1 MPYLN
6 VDEVESALAVASSAP
21 YAGFTQ
27 LITLPNLTWE
37 GRQCH
42 AIKIANGSGPGRP
55 GVYFLGGVHS
65 REWGSPDILINFV
78 EQLEQ
83 AYLGTT
89 GITFGGKTFSVADI
103 QTIVNTLDIFVFPQ
117 ANPDGRNYSLNS
129 DAWWRKN
136 RRTAAPNSNACVG
149 VDVNRNYDFL
159 WDFPSFFSPAAGIV
173 DSVNPCDYQLYHGP
187 SAFSEPESSNAKW
200 IFDTFGNIGY
210 FIDLH
215 SYGEDILYSWGDDDD
230 QTTDPSMNFQNPAYN
245 TQRGVVGDSAY
256 KEYIPASDRD
266 TAIAIANAFHDGIQA
281 VRGKNYT
288 VKPSAN
294 LYPTAGTSDDYAYSR
309 HFVDGSKQ
317 NIISYTL
324 EWGLEFQ
331 PPYAEMQ
338 SIIQDITSGLLAFCL
353 SIRQSLE
360 RCAFVIERSTLG
372 QDEIDAR
379 RPQPGG
385 PVVPDAFRV
394 IVDGFSAAELG
405 IVDATSILTVASPAA
420 GINVICTGNTSD
432 SGSYGPEVQ
441 RFTFHY
447 DLDFGPTDTAFAFA
461 GPTEFLTLNV
471 TAGGIPASAQIELI
485 KQPNPFILHGDP
497 YWLSVDLRTF
507 VVRAGETKFGV
518 TMGND
523 ASAAPAFIQQL
534 MATIAPAEFDS
545 LPTDETASGLFLY
558 PTDGPMGSGQKVFNF
573 SLAKVHYIGLTGAP
587 NVRVFF
593 RLFQAQ
599 TTSTVFDPSTS
610 YRRTLSNPHAQPS
623 PLAGIRGNEYITI
636 PCFASSRVDSTAVSM
651 DQQTDDPNVQTF
663 TAIGGPE
670 VDKIFGCWLD
680 INQPFRADGVTPNNV
695 LPVSVPGANADG
707 PFNDPSNP
715 PLTIQQAILRNL
727 HQCMVAEIAFDP
739 VAIPVGK
746 DPSNWDKLAQ
756 RNIAWSDVGSARAVD
771 TFDVRPTPAG
781 LRPHQTPDELM
792 IDWGNTPGGSTAQ
805 IYLPAVNS
813 SDILAMADK
822 MYYSHRL
829 ANADAH
835 TLQCR
840 TGGITYIPI
849 PPGTSVNYAGLLSVE
864 MPAHLRQGQAFSI
877 VVRQITN
884 AYGTRPAPPSPPGMA
899 ARSKKS
905 FVPDLIE
912 WRRVFGAFQLTIPVK
927 RKDEILP
934 VEERRLSVLLWI
946 AESIPHHNRWHPVFY
961 RYLQQIA
968 GRVTVFGGD
977 PGDILPSPTGEG
989 RKHHHHH
996 RKHEHERLRAS
1007 TGKIAGLIFDRFGNF
1022 EGFVLDT
1029 EEGDRKFFSREKDI
1043 EHLAERV
1050 WHDRLRISVF
1060 FECDEPLRPLSII
1073 VREPPVSFHS

>member
-6 VDEVESALAVASSAP
+6 VDEVESALVVASSAP

-27 LITLPNLTWE
+27 LITLPNMTWE

-42 AIKIANGSGPGRP
+42 ALKIGNGSGPGRP

-83 AYLGTT
+83 AYLGAT
-89 GITFGGKTFSVADI
+89 GLTFGGKTFSAVDI

-117 ANPDGRNYSLNS
+117 ANPDGRNYSINS
-129 DAWWRKN
+129 DASWRKN

-159 WDFPSFFSPAAGIV
+159 WDFPSFFSPAAPIS
-173 DSVNPCDYQLYHGP
+173 DSTNPCDFQVYHGP
-187 SAFSEPESSNAKW
+187 FAFSEPESSNAKW
-200 IFDTFGNIGY
+200 IFDTFGNIGF

-215 SYGEDILYSWGDDDD
+215 SFGEDILYSWGDDDD
-230 QTTDPSMNFQNPAYN
+230 QTTDPSMNFQNPAFN
-245 TQRGVVGDSAY
+245 TQRGIVGDSVY
-256 KEYIPASDRD
+256 KEYIPSSDHA
-266 TAIAIANAFHDGIQA
+266 TAIALANTFHDGIQA
-281 VRGKNYT
+281 VRGKDYV

-309 HFVDGSKQ
+309 HFVDGTKQ
-317 NIISYTL
+317 NVISYTL
-324 EWGLEFQ
+324 EWGTEFQ
-331 PPYAEMQ
+331 PLYAEMQ
-338 SIIQDITSGLLAFCL
+338 NIIQDITSGLVAFCL
-353 SIRQSLE
+353 TVRQGIE
-360 RCAFVIERSTLG
+360 RCAFVMERSTLG

-379 RPQPGG
+379 RTQPGG

-394 IVDGFSAAELG
+394 VVDGFSAVELG
-405 IVDATSILTVASPAA
+405 ITDANSTLTVVSPSA
-420 GINVICTGNTSD
+420 GMTIICTGNTSD
-432 SGSYGPEVQ
+432 NGDYGPEVQ
-441 RFTFHY
+441 RFTFHF
-447 DLDFGPTDTAFAFA
+447 DIDFGPTDTAFSFA
-461 GPTEFLTLNV
+461 GQTEFLTLNV

-485 KQPNPFILHGDP
+485 KQPDPFILHGDP

-518 TMGND
+518 TMGSD
-523 ASAAPAFIQQL
+523 ASSAPAFIQQL
-534 MATIAPAEFDS
+534 MASITPAQFDS
-545 LPTDETASGLFLY
+545 LPTDEATSGLFLY

-573 SLAKVHYIGLTGAP
+573 SLAKVHYIGLIGAA

-610 YRRTLSNPHAQPS
+610 YRRASSNPHGQAI
-623 PLAGIRGNEYITI
+623 PLAGVRGNEYVTI
-636 PCFASSRVDSTAVSM
+636 PCFAAPRIDSTTAAM
-651 DQQTDDPNVQTF
+651 DQQTDDPYNVQTF
-663 TAIGGPE
+663 AAIGGPE
-670 VDKIFGCWLD
+670 VDKVFGCWLD
-680 INQPFRADGVTPNNV
+680 INQPFKADGVTPNNV
-695 LPVSVPGANADG
+695 LPVSVPASSVDG

-727 HQCMVAEIAFDP
+727 HQCLVAEIAFDP

-756 RNIAWSDVGSARAVD
+756 RNIAWSDVGSANAVD

-781 LRPHQTPDELM
+781 LRPDQTPDELM
-792 IDWGNTPGGSTAQ
+792 IDWGNTPRGSTAQ
-805 IYLPAVNS
+805 IYLPALKAA
-813 SDILAMADK
+813 DILAMAAK
-822 MYYSHRL
+822 LYSSHRL
-829 ANADAH
+829 TTSDAH

-849 PPGTSVNYAGLLSVE
+849 PPGSSVNYAGLLSVE
-864 MPAHLRQGQAFSI
+864 MPAKINKGQAFSI

-884 AYGTRPAPPSPPGMA
+884 AYGKRPAPSPPPSAIAVRAKKA
-899 ARSKKS
+899 ATQD
-905 FVPDLIE
+905 VIE

-927 RKDEILP
+927 TKDVLL
-934 VEERRLSVLLWI
+934 VAEERRLSVLLWI
-946 AESIPHHNRWHPVFY
+946 ALSIPHHNRWHPVFH

-989 RKHHHHH
+989 RKHHPH
-996 RKHEHERLRAS
+996 HEHEKRRAH
-1007 TGKIAGLIFDRFGNF
+1007 TGKVAGLIFDRFGDF
-1022 EGFVLDT
+1022 EGFLLDT
-1029 EEGDRKFFSREKDI
+1029 EDGERKFFSREKEI
-1043 EHLAERV
+1043 EELAERA
-1050 WHDRLRISVF
+1050 WHARLRITVF
-1060 FECDEPLRPLSII
+1060 AECDEPHRPFSII
-1073 VREPPVSFHS
+1073 VREPPVPFHN